1 MIRINLLPYRAARTK
16 ENIRRQISVFSLS
29 IVLIII
35 LFWVFNGYLNG
46 RIEKLSVKLD
56 DLQKEVKRYEEK
68 AKQVEEIKE
77 KLAALNKKI
86 EIVNQLKAYRKAP
99 PQLLAEMT
107 EMVVP
112 DRMQLTKFNSNN
124 DSISMQGLA
133 LDNETVA
140 VFMTRLER
148 SDLFNGVTLKSAKQ
162 QSKFN
167 IDMKNFNIVCK
178 KATTQ
183 EPDKKKADK

>member
-68 AKQVEEIKE
+68 AKRVEEIKE
-77 KLAALNKKI
+77 KLASLNKKI
-86 EIVNQLKAYRKAP
+86 EIVNQLKAFRKAP
-99 PQLLAEMT
+99 PKLLAEMT
-107 EMVVP
+107 EKVVP
-112 DRMQLTKFNSNN
+112 DRMQLTKFSADKNSV
-124 DSISMQGLA
+124 SLEGMA
-133 LDNETVA
+133 LDNETIA

-148 SDLFNGVTLKSAKQ
+148 SSLFNGVNLKSAKQ
-162 QSKFN
+162 ETKFN

-178 KATTQ
+178 KAVTQ

>member
-1 MIRINLLPYRAARTK
+1 MIRINLLPYRAARSK
-16 ENIRRQISVFSLS
+16 ENIRRQVSIFCLS
-29 IVLIII
+29 IVLLIIV
-35 LFWVFNGYLNG
+35 FWVFNGYLGG
-46 RIEKLSVKLD
+46 RIDRISANLD
-56 DLQKEVKRYEEK
+56 GLKKEVKLYEDK
-68 AKQVEEIKE
+68 AKQVEEIKD

-112 DRMQLTKFNSNN
+112 DRMQLTKFKS
-124 DSISMQGLA
+124 DSGSISMEGLA

-148 SDLFNGVTLKSAKQ
+148 SELFNGVTLKSAKQ

-178 KATTQ
+178 KAATN